1 MTSINLENLKRL
13 RQEIAPTP
21 WYTAADR
28 YDEEE
33 LCDYESCGDCY
44 CDDYDPGDHDNDLI
58 VNRDGHLCTWG
69 HQLRLRVEG
78 AAAADK
84 EAICLL
90 PQILDLAI
98 NLLEKENQ

>member
-1 MTSINLENLKRL
+1 MASINLENLKRL

-21 WYTAADR
+21 WYTADDHYDADEMC
-28 YDEEE
+28 DAEEM
-33 LCDYESCGDCY
+33 CDYEHDDCY
-44 CDDYDPGDHDNDLI
+44 CDYGNNDLI
-58 VNRDGHLCTWG
+58 VNMDGYLCTWG

>member
-1 MTSINLENLKRL
+1 MTEINLENLKRL

-21 WYTAADR
+21 WYAADDNY
-28 YDEEE
+28 YDGDEMCECGT
-33 LCDYESCGDCY
+33 CDDCY
-44 CDDYDPGDHDNDLI
+44 CDHDNDLI

-98 NLLEKENQ
+98 NLLEQEKK